1 MNEHLAEK
9 TIELLNDQIAKLVMR
24 GDISQTEIDALKDA
38 WEIEL
43 MIAKLRKMHAE
54 TETEHEHMK

>member
-1 MNEHLAEK
+1 MNKHLAEK
-9 TIELLNDQIAKLVMR
+9 TIELLDNEIAKLVMR

-43 MIAKLRKMHAE
+43 MIAKLEKMHSE
-54 TETEHEHMK
+54 TEAEH